1 MAALSLER
9 GAWLMKIRSYL
20 IAAIIGNIFE
30 HYDKFL
36 FCFLAPFLALLFFKS
51 SSQLVALI
59 STFGIMLL
67 GLLSRPLG
75 ALFFGRI
82 GDRHGRKRALTLTL
96 LGMAL
101 ITFCMGCLPTSYQVG
116 GIASLLLALT
126 RLTQNFFASGEVTG
140 GALLILEHCDPKKRT
155 LFSSLYDSSSII
167 GILIASLSVTLLAEF
182 NSVETHWR
190 ILYFAGA
197 STALV
202 GLGIRLFIKEEKGVQ
217 TKDQTPTYQMLW
229 NKKFLFLT
237 LCLAT
242 GFSHATYESVTTL
255 MNGYLPFVSNLSQKE
270 AVWTGSGI
278 LILDLCLLPI
288 FGYLAT
294 RIPYQKFMRF
304 FLLVIACLSIP
315 LFCALGQATVLRATI
330 IRVAL
335 VLFGVGFAAPFYA
348 WAVETTPHAHR
359 YTLISL
365 SIAFGGQLFGAGGA
379 CALSL
384 SLYRWTGW
392 VGAPGIYLAALGLL
406 TYFAM
411 RRLEASQREERVST
425 VQV

>member
-1 MAALSLER
+1 
-9 GAWLMKIRSYL
+9 MKIKFYL
-20 IAAIIGNIFE
+20 IAGIIGNLFE
-30 HYDKFL
+30 HYDKYL
-36 FCFLAPFLALLFFKS
+36 FCFLAPFIASLFFES
-51 SSQLVALI
+51 SSQIVALI
-59 STFGIMLL
+59 STYGIIPL

-82 GDRHGRKRALTLTL
+82 GDRHGRKKALTLTL

-101 ITFCMGCLPTSYQVG
+101 ITFCMGFLPTFCQAGV
-116 GIASLLLALT
+116 IAPVLLALT
-126 RLTQNFFASGEVTG
+126 RLIQNFFASGEVTG

-155 LFSSLYDSSSII
+155 LFSSLYDSSSIA
-167 GILIASLSVTLLAEF
+167 GVLIASLSVTFLAQF
-182 NSVETHWR
+182 NIVETHWR

-197 STALV
+197 STALI
-202 GLGIRLFIKEEKGVQ
+202 GLGVRLFIKEERPTQVKQ
-217 TKDQTPTYQMLW
+217 HTPTHQMLW

-270 AVWTGSGI
+270 AVWAGSGI

-294 RIPYQKFMRF
+294 RIPYRKFMRS
-304 FLLVIACLSIP
+304 FLLAIACLSIP
-315 LFCALGQATVLRATI
+315 LFCALSQATFLTATL

-348 WAVETTPHAHR
+348 WAVESTPRTHR

-379 CALSL
+379 CFLSL
-384 SLYRWTGW
+384 FLYHWTGW
-392 VGAPGIYLAALGLL
+392 VGAPGIYLAALGFL

-411 RRLEASQREERVST
+411 RKLEASQKQERLLSAI
-425 VQV
+425 QA